1 MARARPDL
9 VKGLLLC
16 GLAGLGAC
24 ASSYTAAADAEGDL
38 IAAEKMAVV
47 EEFRSDLVRP
57 RDVRGERPRIQA
69 PIEVP
74 DVIGLEDA
82 VRIAT
87 QYNRDFLTQR
97 ESFFLTALS
106 LGLTRR
112 DFTKPV
118 FSGDIAFNGSKLSG
132 DNFTDSTRI
141 ALAGTQFLP
150 TGGRLTVSG
159 SRSVDHVSVNDFREQ
174 DSRADVS
181 VSLSQPLLRG
191 AGKSIA
197 FEPLTQAER
206 SAVYAAR
213 DFELFRQRFA
223 VEIINDYYG
232 LVSQKIGLANTQRNV
247 ENQKFALDQAR
258 ALFDLQL
265 GPQIDVLRAEQ
276 QLTNARNA
284 ALDAE
289 QAYKLALDRFK
300 IQLGLPVDVVF
311 DVGEE
316 LPSEVKPIELDL
328 EQALQAALANR
339 LDLLTQR
346 ERLEDAERQ
355 VAIARNA
362 LLPDLDLTVS
372 GSTGSVTNSFF
383 DLDFA
388 GEAVSLGVNLE
399 IPLDRKAERNAF
411 RSSLI
416 SLEQSRRS
424 VRLAEDNAIVQV
436 RDLLRRL
443 HQQEAQI
450 ENDRTNIRI
459 LERTVR
465 RADLDQRAGT
475 GSNRDLVEALNNL
488 TTAKNGLLDRYVT
501 YLTTKLNTLQAL
513 GLLFVDKEGRVIE
526 P

>member
-1 MARARPDL
+1 MRRGSLAVAALGL
-9 VKGLLLC
+9 V
-16 GLAGLGAC
+16 ALGGC
-24 ASSYTAAADAEGDL
+24 ASAWVAAADEEGKW
-38 IAAEKMAVV
+38 IADEKMAVV
-47 EEFRSDLVRP
+47 EGFRSDLVRP
-57 RDVRGERPRIQA
+57 ADVDGEREKVAA

-74 DVIGLEDA
+74 EVLQLEDA

-87 QYNRDFLTQR
+87 TYNRDYLTQQ

-118 FSGDIAFNGSKLSG
+118 FSGDVSFSGTKLSG
-132 DNFTDSTRI
+132 ENFTDSTRI

-159 SRSVDHVSVNDFREQ
+159 SASANNASVNDFNEYDAQ
-174 DSRADVS
+174 ADVS

-191 AGKSIA
+191 AGKSVA

-223 VEIINDYYG
+223 IEIVRDYYG

-247 ENQKFALDQAR
+247 ENQQFALDQAQ
-258 ALFDLQL
+258 ALYDLQM
-265 GPQIDVLRAEQ
+265 GPQIDVLRAQQ
-276 QLTNARNA
+276 QLTNARND

-289 QAYKLALDRFK
+289 QAYRLALDRFK
-300 IQLGLPVDVVF
+300 IRLGLPVDAEF
-311 DVGEE
+311 DVGNE
-316 LPSEVKPIELDL
+316 LPSEVVPIDVDL
-328 EQALQAALANR
+328 EGALQAALLNR

-355 VAIARNA
+355 VAIAKNN
-362 LLPDLDLTVS
+362 LLPDLDLTVT
-372 GSTGSVTNSFF
+372 GSTGSITNSFL
-383 DLDFA
+383 DLDFR
-388 GEAVSLGVNLE
+388 GEALGLGLNLE
-399 IPLDRKAERNAF
+399 IPLDRKAERNAY
-411 RSSLI
+411 RAALI
-416 SLEQSRRS
+416 DLDQSRRAL
-424 VRLAEDNAIVQV
+424 RLAEDNTIVEV

-443 HQQEAQI
+443 RQQESQI
-450 ENDRTNIRI
+450 ENDRANIRI

-475 GSNRDLVEALNNL
+475 GSNRDLVEALNDL
-488 TTAKNGLLDRYVT
+488 TQAQNGLLDRYVT
-501 YLTTKLNTLQAL
+501 YLTTKLNTLQSL